1 MRDPRA
7 PAILIILALVAA
19 PLAPGAGQGTPPA
32 NATAGKLVLSTK
44 SADAK
49 AEFWKGLEYWQTGA
63 YTDGVTHF
71 RRAYAIDNG
80 FALAHVFSMGEYD
93 ARAHQADLDR
103 AVGDAARQ
111 SMQEGLL
118 AMFWREKALGHWPE
132 DKALLRAAMQLM
144 PNEPFPAV
152 EYLWASTADG
162 TKATQALDTAHAF
175 IARYPSY
182 APLSFVGVYLT
193 MISGDTA
200 GAFRA
205 AEEFTRNFPN
215 TGAGYGYYGA
225 ILQQAGKYDDAATIY
240 RKGISL
246 SMHPDYGWDPAS
258 ALAEMY
264 VLRGRY
270 TDARAVATEALA
282 HARDASD
289 SATYMA
295 EIASTWFATGDN
307 QRGMQLLEQ
316 ARQRS
321 ATVGGVQNPVPVDYI
336 LAEASA
342 LVGNVSATRSYL
354 ARMRPETANDSAIL
368 YANYAGD
375 YGYAGQLDSALAYTD
390 RMASVKGV
398 PWTAGAAHHARGVAL
413 AAANQ
418 CSRAR
423 AELAQAPD
431 TASLEMLLTRA
442 GCELE
447 SGNRAVA
454 LSLRDRAIASP
465 EIVLFDPVYVR
476 QRVRLAQMK

>member
-1 MRDPRA
+1 
-7 PAILIILALVAA
+7 
-19 PLAPGAGQGTPPA
+19 
-32 NATAGKLVLSTK
+32 
-44 SADAK
+44 
-49 AEFWKGLEYWQTGA
+49 
-63 YTDGVTHF
+63 
-71 RRAYAIDNG
+71 
-80 FALAHVFSMGEYD
+80 
-93 ARAHQADLDR
+93 
-103 AVGDAARQ
+103 
-111 SMQEGLL
+111 
-118 AMFWREKALGHWPE
+118 
-132 DKALLRAAMQLM
+132 
-144 PNEPFPAV
+144 
-152 EYLWASTADG
+152 
-162 TKATQALDTAHAF
+162 
-175 IARYPSY
+175 
-182 APLSFVGVYLT
+182 
-193 MISGDTA
+193 
-200 GAFRA
+200 
-205 AEEFTRNFPN
+205 
-215 TGAGYGYYGA
+215 
-225 ILQQAGKYDDAATIY
+225 
-240 RKGISL
+240 
-246 SMHPDYGWDPAS
+246 
-258 ALAEMY
+258 

-282 HARDASD
+282 RARDASD